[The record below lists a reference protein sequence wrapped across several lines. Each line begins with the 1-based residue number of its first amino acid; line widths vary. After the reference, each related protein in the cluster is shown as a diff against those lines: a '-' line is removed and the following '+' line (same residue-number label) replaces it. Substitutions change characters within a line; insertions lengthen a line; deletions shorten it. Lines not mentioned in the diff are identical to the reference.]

1 MYMVIEAANDNNL
14 LNFQLTNL
22 LSVEQEHKTIC
33 WLKYKKKFN
42 SICKKKVISSLCSLV
57 SEETAKCKDNVK
69 LYLLVCR

>member
-33 WLKYKKKFN
+33 WLKYKKRLTLYVR
-42 SICKKKVISSLCSLV
+42 KK
-57 SEETAKCKDNVK
+57 
-69 LYLLVCR
+69 